1 MNYRTQKLKRYRTVL
16 SETIL
21 SNPEARLV
29 KNRYRLMRKAILDQF
44 PQTFEGISKET
55 MLELLKDVCTLD
67 REIRLF
73 TQGYD
78 QENKD
83 LLEQEKLVEINS

>member
-21 SNPEARLV
+21 SNPEAKLV

-67 REIRLF
+67 RLLRKE
-73 TQGYD
+73 TEGS
-78 QENKD
+78 ENTIKRN
-83 LLEQEKLVEINS
+83 LEREFIDNVLR